1 MKSELLTQY
10 NQCPYKKEET
20 KTEGEYHLMTEVEI
34 GVDSAAKQE
43 MSRMDGH
50 LQKLGR
56 SKERFCPTGFRGSL
70 ALLFGNL
77 GSRTVRQ

>member
-1 MKSELLTQY
+1 
-10 NQCPYKKEET
+10 
-20 KTEGEYHLMTEVEI
+20 MTDVEI
-34 GVDSAAKQE
+34 GMDSAVKQE

-77 GSRTVRQ
+77 DSRTVRR

>member
-34 GVDSAAKQE
+34 GMDSAVKQE
-43 MSRMDGH
+43 MSRMDGP

-77 GSRTVRQ
+77 DSRTVRR

>member
-1 MKSELLTQY
+1 
-10 NQCPYKKEET
+10 
-20 KTEGEYHLMTEVEI
+20 MTEVEI

-43 MSRMDGH
+43 MPRKDGH

-56 SKERFCPTGFRGSL
+56 RKERFCPTGFRGSL

-77 GSRTVRQ
+77 DSRTVRQ

>member
-1 MKSELLTQY
+1 MKGEPLTQY
-10 NQCPYKKEET
+10 TQCLYKKEET

-34 GVDSAAKQE
+34 GVDLAAKQE
-43 MSRMDGH
+43 MPRMDGH

-56 SKERFCPTGFRGSL
+56 SKERFCPTHFRGSL

-77 GSRTVRQ
+77 ASRTVRQ